1 MKKDYEIAKGAGRL
15 VEVPASLIRTY
26 MNLASAFQKEGKPVI
41 KFSAGEPNF
50 NTPSDIKEAAIRAIT
65 NNQTHYTSNKGYD
78 PMRKAISAY
87 MKEFFEVDYDYDK
100 EILVTSSAAE
110 ALNNTMFAFV
120 DDGDEVIIPTP
131 SFVTYKALTS
141 MCGAKIV
148 NLPLK
153 PEDSFQID
161 LAKLKASIT
170 DKTKM
175 LILNN
180 PCNPTGAVIPYE
192 TLKVICELAVEYN
205 FLVLSDEIYGRLV
218 YGNNKFYSVASF
230 PGMKERTI
238 LVSGFSKTFAM
249 TGWKPAR
256 TPSRRKVS
264 TAYQSRPLIF
274 TKSQMMSHVRNSG
287 ISRLMPARPQIT
299 ISRTIARIRT
309 TDSVIETWSH
319 FSSLFISTPFYTI
332 SINNLLMIIKKLSCC
347 YASCRELFPHSCDH
361 LSDALKALADIFLGC
376 GVGEPDEG
384 VCIFPEPD
392 RRNGSYILL
401 LKELPR
407 EFCSF

>member
-249 TGWKPAR
+249 TGWRIGYICADEPLFHKLLRCHQYSTTCSPTFIEIALAEAMNSTLTRKQVAEMITEFSARRDLIIKELDTIPELSYTTPQGAFYIMVNVNSLGLKGTEFSRKLLEEQYVATVPAIGLGEDTDTFVR
-256 TPSRRKVS
+256 FSY
-264 TAYQSRPLIF
+264 AA
-274 TKSQMMSHVRNSG
+274 SQEDIRQG
-287 ISRLMPARPQIT
+287 FE
-299 ISRTIARIRT
+299 RIRKM
-309 TDSVIETWSH
+309 VAG
-319 FSSLFISTPFYTI
+319 
-332 SINNLLMIIKKLSCC
+332 MRK
-347 YASCRELFPHSCDH
+347 
-361 LSDALKALADIFLGC
+361 
-376 GVGEPDEG
+376 
-384 VCIFPEPD
+384 
-392 RRNGSYILL
+392 
-401 LKELPR
+401 
-407 EFCSF
+407 